1 MSFTKRIV
9 ISILSLLAI
18 TTAFWGTSFAAAPSF
33 DNNFANY
40 LTDATPDQ
48 YGRVETV
55 FSLCVD
61 RNATLMENVRN
72 LFYPSAYVDPNASS
86 ACQNKWGQ
94 LWILIRNLSFVLMFL
109 FIVLAGVNFIMKAKD
124 AEGPKKSASSLM
136 YIAYGAFLI
145 FGVIWILSTVLNLPN
160 VQWTTQ
166 LVNNLQNNLFL
177 QILTFFKVLW
187 FFLAIIM
194 MVVYGVKIMAAMDKD
209 DKLKVARKWVLNVIL
224 ALVFIKII
232 DYVYFIAQAPTFATK
247 AADLIINVAVVA
259 GYILWALFVAAMFYA
274 GFMLITSTWNEESM
288 KKAKSAIINIVIVA
302 LVVFFFLLI
311 VYQIFN
317 EFA

>member
-1 MSFTKRIV
+1 M
-9 ISILSLLAI
+9 
-18 TTAFWGTSFAAAPSF
+18 
-33 DNNFANY
+33 
-40 LTDATPDQ
+40 
-48 YGRVETV
+48 
-55 FSLCVD
+55 
-61 RNATLMENVRN
+61 
-72 LFYPSAYVDPNASS
+72 
-86 ACQNKWGQ
+86 
-94 LWILIRNLSFVLMFL
+94 FV

-124 AEGPKKSASSLM
+124 PAEWAKKSASSLM

-160 VQWTTQ
+160 IQWTSQ

-177 QILTFFKVLW
+177 QILTFFKVLG

-194 MVVYGVKIMAAMDKD
+194 MVVYGIRIMAAMDKD

-232 DYVYFIAQAPTFATK
+232 DYVYFIAQAPSFATK
-247 AADLIINVAVVA
+247 AADLIVNVAVIA

-274 GFMLITSTWNEESM
+274 GFLLITSTWNEESM
-288 KKAKSAIINIVIVA
+288 KKARSAIINIVIVA
-302 LVVFFFLLI
+302 LVVFLFLLI